1 MRLHGADIDETTT
14 VLEAGLGWIVG
25 WDKPSFVGSEA
36 LHRQRASGVART
48 IVGFEMRDRAIAR
61 HGYIVSVDGEKVGVR
76 VERYSDTV
84 PEKGD
89 RHGLPARRAR
99 HGRRRVRC
107 RRPWTPRPG
116 RDRPVAVLQAPEG
129 LRSMY
134 PPEFKYTKDHEWLG
148 VSDDRAR
155 VGITDYAQTQLGDVV
170 FVELPE
176 IGQRFKQGDQ
186 FGSIE
191 SVKAV
196 SDLYC
201 PVSGEV
207 VEVNAA
213 LVKSP
218 EQVNS
223 DPYGAW
229 MIVLKLANPDEVAR
243 LLDNEG
249 YAELVK

>member
-1 MRLHGADIDETTT
+1 
-14 VLEAGLGWIVG
+14 
-25 WDKPSFVGSEA
+25 
-36 LHRQRASGVART
+36 
-48 IVGFEMRDRAIAR
+48 
-61 HGYIVSVDGEKVGVR
+61 
-76 VERYSDTV
+76 
-84 PEKGD
+84 
-89 RHGLPARRAR
+89 
-99 HGRRRVRC
+99 
-107 RRPWTPRPG
+107 
-116 RDRPVAVLQAPEG
+116 
-129 LRSMY
+129 MY
-134 PPEFKYTKDHEWLG
+134 PPELKYTKDHEWLS

-155 VGITDYAQTQLGDVV
+155 VGITDYAQTQLGDIV

-176 IGQRFKQGDQ
+176 IGRRFKQGDQ

-207 VEVNAA
+207 VEVNGT
-213 LVKSP
+213 LVERP

-229 MIVLKLANPDEVAR
+229 MIVMKLANPDEVAK

>member
-1 MRLHGADIDETTT
+1 
-14 VLEAGLGWIVG
+14 
-25 WDKPSFVGSEA
+25 
-36 LHRQRASGVART
+36 
-48 IVGFEMRDRAIAR
+48 
-61 HGYIVSVDGEKVGVR
+61 
-76 VERYSDTV
+76 
-84 PEKGD
+84 
-89 RHGLPARRAR
+89 
-99 HGRRRVRC
+99 
-107 RRPWTPRPG
+107 
-116 RDRPVAVLQAPEG
+116 
-129 LRSMY
+129 MY
-134 PPEFKYTKDHEWLG
+134 PPELKYTKDHEWLS

-176 IGQRFKQGDQ
+176 IGRRFNQGDQ

-207 VEVNAA
+207 VEVNAT
-213 LVKSP
+213 LVERP

>member
-1 MRLHGADIDETTT
+1 
-14 VLEAGLGWIVG
+14 
-25 WDKPSFVGSEA
+25 
-36 LHRQRASGVART
+36 
-48 IVGFEMRDRAIAR
+48 
-61 HGYIVSVDGEKVGVR
+61 
-76 VERYSDTV
+76 
-84 PEKGD
+84 
-89 RHGLPARRAR
+89 
-99 HGRRRVRC
+99 
-107 RRPWTPRPG
+107 
-116 RDRPVAVLQAPEG
+116 
-129 LRSMY
+129 MY
-134 PPEFKYTKDHEWLG
+134 PPELKYTKDHEWLS

-155 VGITDYAQTQLGDVV
+155 VGITDYAQTQLGDIV

-176 IGQRFKQGDQ
+176 IGRRFKQGDQ

-207 VEVNAA
+207 VEVNAT
-213 LVKSP
+213 LVERP

-229 MIVLKLANPDEVAR
+229 MIVMKLANPDEVAK
-243 LLDNEG
+243 LLDSEG

>member
-1 MRLHGADIDETTT
+1 
-14 VLEAGLGWIVG
+14 
-25 WDKPSFVGSEA
+25 
-36 LHRQRASGVART
+36 
-48 IVGFEMRDRAIAR
+48 
-61 HGYIVSVDGEKVGVR
+61 
-76 VERYSDTV
+76 
-84 PEKGD
+84 
-89 RHGLPARRAR
+89 
-99 HGRRRVRC
+99 
-107 RRPWTPRPG
+107 
-116 RDRPVAVLQAPEG
+116 
-129 LRSMY
+129 MY
-134 PPEFKYTKDHEWLG
+134 PPEFKYTKDHEWLS

-155 VGITDYAQTQLGDVV
+155 VGITDYAQTQLGDIV

-176 IGQRFKQGDQ
+176 IGRRFKQGDQ

-207 VEVNAA
+207 VEVNAT
-213 LVKSP
+213 LIERP

-229 MIVLKLANPDEVAR
+229 MIVMKLANPDEVAK
-243 LLDNEG
+243 LLDSEG

>member
-1 MRLHGADIDETTT
+1 
-14 VLEAGLGWIVG
+14 
-25 WDKPSFVGSEA
+25 
-36 LHRQRASGVART
+36 
-48 IVGFEMRDRAIAR
+48 
-61 HGYIVSVDGEKVGVR
+61 
-76 VERYSDTV
+76 
-84 PEKGD
+84 
-89 RHGLPARRAR
+89 
-99 HGRRRVRC
+99 
-107 RRPWTPRPG
+107 
-116 RDRPVAVLQAPEG
+116 
-129 LRSMY
+129 MY
-134 PPEFKYTKDHEWLG
+134 PPEFKYTKDHEWLS

-155 VGITDYAQTQLGDVV
+155 VGITDYAQTQLGDIV

-176 IGQRFKQGDQ
+176 IGRRFKQGDQ

-207 VEVNAA
+207 VEVNAT
-213 LVKSP
+213 LVERP

-229 MIVLKLANPDEVAR
+229 MIVMKLANPGEVAK
-243 LLDNEG
+243 LLDSEG